1 VLPIRLDDCVVPPA
15 IDGRIHVTFSQSYF
29 AGLEEIERAL
39 RRRGADRISVPFEK
53 QLVPLR
59 MQHGLFVDEVA
70 LSRRI
75 TQIKQINSQNPDA
88 FQPSQF
94 VLSPDPVYTALRAK
108 FLKTLEAAEA
118 DPDTPQ
124 DELTFL
130 RHVYEGVRKL
140 EKQLV
145 EGSAEAVNHVLR
157 MGSTLV
163 SAGGVVHWFVRI
175 CKNEALSLL
184 WGAQK
189 EDQPII
195 PISPQVKHRL
205 FAETQQ
211 TAEFYGV
218 DRVFRYTVY
227 RDGTNETTSVQTRF
241 DYRFSE
247 ELKSS
252 SYNLQAAV
260 PLWDAEIETL
270 EKYLLPQIFFREW
283 FSKGWTMEGCWIRN
297 P

>member
-1 VLPIRLDDCVVPPA
+1 MPGVFISHSSKDKEFVFKLAIDLLNLGFPVWLDAYELEVGSSLQDRIRDGIDASTHLIFVVSASSIASAWALKELELALEKEQELKHPFVLPIRLDDCVVPPA

-29 AGLEEIERAL
+29 AGLEEIENAL

-75 TQIKQINSQNPDA
+75 AQINPQINSQQPEL

-108 FLKTLEAAEA
+108 FLQTLEKVEA
-118 DPDTPQ
+118 DPHTPQ
-124 DELTFL
+124 NELTYL
-130 RHVYEGVRKL
+130 RQLYEGVRKL

-145 EGSAEAVNHVLR
+145 EGSAEAINHVVR
-157 MGSTLV
+157 MGPTII
-163 SAGGVVHWFVRI
+163 SAATVVHWFVRI
-175 CKNEALSLL
+175 CRNEALSLL

-195 PISPQVKHRL
+195 PISPQVKGL
-205 FAETQQ
+205 
-211 TAEFYGV
+211 
-218 DRVFRYTVY
+218 
-227 RDGTNETTSVQTRF
+227 S
-241 DYRFSE
+241 
-247 ELKSS
+247 
-252 SYNLQAAV
+252 
-260 PLWDAEIETL
+260 
-270 EKYLLPQIFFREW
+270 
-283 FSKGWTMEGCWIRN
+283 
-297 P
+297 